1 MKVLLDTHIFL
12 WFVSDN
18 PKLSNSLKETIEDGQ
33 NTIYLSIA
41 SLWEMSI
48 KYSLGKLKLNTDY
61 EKFIEE
67 EVRQT

>member
-18 PKLSNSLKETIEDGQ
+18 PKLSNSLKEIIEDGQ

-41 SLWEMSI
+41 SLW
-48 KYSLGKLKLNTDY
+48 
-61 EKFIEE
+61 
-67 EVRQT
+67 